1 MSSVNINVHHITRVE
16 GHGNIVLNT
25 NNGTIEE
32 LRWEVPESPRFFEAM
47 LRGRHYEDVAH
58 IASRICG
65 ICSIAHS
72 TASIQATEAAFGI
85 QPSEQT
91 LLLRKLLFDAEMLE
105 SHVLHAY
112 CLAAPDFLGAGSVF
126 PLVKTHRDV
135 VLRAMRLKRLAYQ
148 LAELLAGRKT
158 HPISCI
164 VGGFAKLPDLDKLA
178 AIKDELFDS
187 LGDYDATV
195 ELFASLSFPEFE
207 RETEYIALKDKNEYA
222 FISGKIASSD
232 NDTVPV
238 SDYLEVTNEFCV
250 PHSTAKYTKNNRDA
264 YMVGALA
271 RFNLNQ
277 KQLHPRAKEAAVA
290 LNLRAPCHNPYMIT
304 AAQVVEAV
312 HAVEDAIQLLDI
324 LLERG
329 LEQESNEVEIRAG
342 RGVGAVEAPRGILFH
357 DYTYDENGI
366 LTNANCIIPT
376 NQNHNNIQKDMEALV
391 PAILDRSEDEIRQ
404 ALEMLVRAYDPC
416 ISCSTHLLQV
426 SFTKD
431 GSTKLWPQETALG

>member
-1 MSSVNINVHHITRVE
+1 MSSVNINVHHVTRVE

-47 LRGRHYEDVAH
+47 LRGRYYDDAPH

-72 TASIQATEAAFGI
+72 TASILATEAALGI
-85 QPSEQT
+85 EPSEQT
-91 LLLRKLLFDAEMLE
+91 RLLRKLLFDAEMLE

-126 PLVKTHRDV
+126 PLVKTHKDV
-135 VLRAMRLKRLAYQ
+135 VLRAMRLKRLAYR
-148 LAELLAGRKT
+148 LADLLAGRKT
-158 HPISCI
+158 HPISLM
-164 VGGFAKLPDLDKLA
+164 VGGFARLPDPDELA
-178 AIKDELFDS
+178 AIKDALVES
-187 LGDYDATV
+187 LNDYGATV
-195 ELFASLSFPEFE
+195 ELFASLSFPDFE
-207 RETEYIALKDKNEYA
+207 RETEYIALQDENEYA
-222 FISGKIASSD
+222 FISGQIASSD
-232 NDTVPV
+232 SGTTPV

-271 RFNLNQ
+271 RFNLNHE
-277 KQLHPRAKEAAVA
+277 QLHPRAKDAAVA
-290 LNLRAPCHNPYMIT
+290 LGLRAPCHNPYMIT
-304 AAQVVEAV
+304 LAQVVEAV
-312 HAVEDAIQLLDI
+312 HATEDSILLIDE

-329 LEQESNEVEIRAG
+329 IDEEPIPSEITPG

-366 LTNANCIIPT
+366 LTKANCVIPT

-391 PAILDRSEDEIRQ
+391 PTILNWSEDEIRQ

-426 SFTKD
+426 TFTNDASAGD
-431 GSTKLWPQETALG
+431 GPHKS